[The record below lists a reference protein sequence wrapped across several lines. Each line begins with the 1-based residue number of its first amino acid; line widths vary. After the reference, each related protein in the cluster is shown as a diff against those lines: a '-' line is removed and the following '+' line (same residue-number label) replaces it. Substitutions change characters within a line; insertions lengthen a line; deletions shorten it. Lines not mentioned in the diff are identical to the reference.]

1 MWCISDKESTQY
13 YCAPI
18 LAALQLS
25 PAHPPGRWVRKL
37 SAVTSTQKVP
47 SKADKAP
54 WIQQRWHHAAQN
66 SPVQP
71 PGLVF
76 STVWTRP
83 QLSGPL
89 FSVHLGE
96 TPYFTPTALAVC
108 SQAAAEGDA
117 PHSSKALLEPSDLSV
132 RAYLTPLQQPRDPV
146 SPAAGPQS
154 KSARCVPHPLSGER
168 RSSAAA
174 CSPMRLSHLHDQQLS
189 FRRPAPSPPRVTCNC
204 VLDNVSP

>member
-1 MWCISDKESTQY
+1 MYRPKLIRHRRSSNAGTTPLKT
-13 YCAPI
+13 APSS
-18 LAALQLS
+18 L
-25 PAHPPGRWVRKL
+25 RV
-37 SAVTSTQKVP
+37 
-47 SKADKAP
+47 
-54 WIQQRWHHAAQN
+54 
-66 SPVQP
+66 
-71 PGLVF
+71 VF

-89 FSVHLGE
+89 FSVHSGD
-96 TPYFTPTALAVC
+96 TPISTPTALAVC
-108 SQAAAEGDA
+108 SIAAAEGDA

-174 CSPMRLSHLHDQQLS
+174 CSPVRLSHLHDQQLS
-189 FRRPAPSPPRVTCNC
+189 FRRPAPSPPQSLYRLPPLPLGRGPNKASRSPCSRVYMLP
-204 VLDNVSP
+204 V